1 MGLIANPSPIFLVWF
16 LLQSREQADET
27 VLILVQSA
35 RGPCCQVGIIF
46 LVEPGK
52 SQVQTGPDIFQDKG
66 QHLCLESGVKLCYE
80 AGQDLDAHLE
90 VGADF
95 NRALHSCRQVRNA
108 WCKHHVNRVQFIC
121 YNPSTQSA
129 QVQGQ
134 PGE

>member
-1 MGLIANPSPIFLVWF
+1 MVYTYFTEKDMGRESLGGTTEEREMRDIGEDMGLMANPSPIFLVRF

-27 VLILVQSA
+27 VFILIQRA

-66 QHLCLESGVKLCYE
+66 QHLCLESGVKLCHE

-90 VGADF
+90 VGE
-95 NRALHSCRQVRNA
+95 H
-108 WCKHHVNRVQFIC
+108 I
-121 YNPSTQSA
+121 
-129 QVQGQ
+129 
-134 PGE
+134 

>member
-1 MGLIANPSPIFLVWF
+1 MGLSANPSPIFLVRF

-52 SQVQTGPDIFQDKG
+52 SQVQTGPDIFQDEG
-66 QHLCLESGVKLCYE
+66 QHLCLESRVKLCYK

-90 VGADF
+90 VG
-95 NRALHSCRQVRNA
+95 
-108 WCKHHVNRVQFIC
+108 KHIWLCGWPLEQISNVPCTPAAR
-121 YNPSTQSA
+121 S
-129 QVQGQ
+129 GM
-134 PGE
+134 PGTDTM